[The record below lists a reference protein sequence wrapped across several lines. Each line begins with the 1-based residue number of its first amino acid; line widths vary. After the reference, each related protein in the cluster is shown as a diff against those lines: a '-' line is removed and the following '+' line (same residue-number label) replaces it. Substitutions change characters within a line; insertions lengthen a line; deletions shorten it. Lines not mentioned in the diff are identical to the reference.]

1 MTMSDSFGK
10 HLRPLR
16 QDFILLSDVLGVS
29 AVVGAL
35 NKRVIGNAAAGSVQS
50 PFFTDDM
57 RNGQS
62 NLAPSP
68 PPSDL
73 SPSLM
78 HRYVHGP
85 ARRADCVRREGEVR
99 VRRELYAY
107 LERRG
112 HDHSI

>member
-50 PFFTDDM
+50 PFFY
-57 RNGQS
+57 G
-62 NLAPSP
+62 
-68 PPSDL
+68 
-73 SPSLM
+73 
-78 HRYVHGP
+78 
-85 ARRADCVRREGEVR
+85 
-99 VRRELYAY
+99 
-107 LERRG
+107 
-112 HDHSI
+112 